1 MPTEKDKI
9 NKVDGV
15 LPGEKPQPASTAA
28 VADVSVPQSYD
39 LADDILQLEK
49 LNLMRAVMLRL
60 QGGRH
65 PNAEVD
71 ALLKRRMNL
80 QVESFQG
87 PYAVRLICT
96 LLMIFVLATV
106 LWVVLWLFATSL
118 ELNYFVSLL
127 STGFATL
134 IAAMAGVA
142 VFHPSS
148 VPDEKL
154 VRAEINQRLEDLR
167 GELQKRSVSDVAG
180 DTFSMSANINKQ
192 TDTDINKPSFDDA
205 QVLSDEISTE
215 KPRADTSV
223 NLALDG
229 SDDFK
234 P

>member
-1 MPTEKDKI
+1 MPTEKDKT
-9 NKVDGV
+9 NKVNSEPPV
-15 LPGEKPQPASTAA
+15 EKPQTAA
-28 VADVSVPQSYD
+28 AASVADTSALQSFD

-80 QVESFQG
+80 HVESFQG
-87 PYAVRLICT
+87 PYAVRLVCT
-96 LLMIFVLATV
+96 LLMVFVLATV

-154 VRAEINQRLEDLR
+154 VRAEINQRLEELR
-167 GELQKRSVSDVAG
+167 GELQKKSVAEVAG
-180 DTFSMSANINKQ
+180 DTFSMAANINKQ
-192 TDTDINKPSFDDA
+192 TETDIDKPGLADA
-205 QVLSDEISTE
+205 KVLAGESSPE
-215 KPRADTSV
+215 KPGDGTSV

-229 SDDFK
+229 TDDFK
-234 P
+234 S

>member
-1 MPTEKDKI
+1 MPTEKDKTQKI
-9 NKVDGV
+9 DGESPV
-15 LPGEKPQPASTAA
+15 ETSQPVTAPA
-28 VADVSVPQSYD
+28 TAGNSVSQSFD

-71 ALLKRRMNL
+71 ALLKRRMNMPA
-80 QVESFQG
+80 ESFQG

-96 LLMIFVLATV
+96 LLMVFVLATI

-154 VRAEINQRLEDLR
+154 VRAEINQRLEALR
-167 GELQKRSVSDVAG
+167 GELQKRSDPIGVE
-180 DTFSMSANINKQ
+180 DTFSLSANINKQ
-192 TDTDINKPSFDDA
+192 TETEINKPNLDEA
-205 QVLSDEISTE
+205 QVLSGESSPE
-215 KPRADTSV
+215 KPRDDTSV

-229 SDDFK
+229 TDDFK
-234 P
+234 S